1 MRRIDAQDAWS
12 TGRVQFAWAL
22 VPILFAL
29 CAPPAHAASV
39 GATLPK
45 ARMLRLATSDGSG
58 GTSWG
63 CSVQVV
69 GGAFTLGLTTITL
82 GLDYAYTRD
91 FAAGANYAFFDGV
104 LGVGVPFA
112 LTPSLYL
119 TPAADVHALAF
130 VASPLGVDAPGFG
143 YAPRLTLGW
152 RPASNVSV
160 ELAGSYVVLPGLS
173 RGGAAAAVGGMTVVE
188 LGGVFRL

>member
-1 MRRIDAQDAWS
+1 MKR
-12 TGRVQFAWAL
+12 AL
-22 VPILFAL
+22 AL
-29 CAPPAHAASV
+29 APLIAALSAPPAHAAAV

-45 ARMLRLATSDGSG
+45 ARMLRLATSDGAG

-63 CSVQVV
+63 GSVQVV
-69 GGAFTLGLTTITL
+69 GGAFTLGMTTVSL

-119 TPAADVHALAF
+119 TPAADLHGLAF
-130 VASPLGVDAPGFG
+130 VASPLGIDAPGLG

-160 ELAGSYVVLPGLS
+160 ELAGSYVVLSGLS
-173 RGGAAAAVGGMTVVE
+173 RGGAPTASGGMAVVE